1 MIIFPNGRAMHTV
14 SVLVIQ
20 SFNLEIIHIIQ
31 VIYRGQFPKDDFSE
45 SSEVSTYIEELSN
58 EDTSLEN
65 LQTVTT
71 DLEESTH
78 QKLVATIS
86 APPSF
91 SPVSWTSPHPRPRP
105 PSDSSDSQTGPDS
118 DSKVQFKSE
127 FIWIFLESNDWFI

>member
-1 MIIFPNGRAMHTV
+1 MHTV

-58 EDTSLEN
+58 EDSSLEN

-71 DLEESTH
+71 DLEEFTH

-91 SPVSWTSPHPRPRP
+91 SPVSWTAPGPGPLVIVLTLKLALILILRF
-105 PSDSSDSQTGPDS
+105 SSTRSS
-118 DSKVQFKSE
+118 FEFFSK
-127 FIWIFLESNDWFI
+127 LLNY

>member
-1 MIIFPNGRAMHTV
+1 MHTV

-58 EDTSLEN
+58 EDSSLEN

-71 DLEESTH
+71 DLEEFTH

-91 SPVSWTSPHPRPRP
+91 SPVSWTAPRPRP

-118 DSKVQFKSE
+118 DSQVYFNKE
-127 FIWIFLESNDWFI
+127 FIWIFL

>member
-1 MIIFPNGRAMHTV
+1 M
-14 SVLVIQ
+14 IQ

-86 APPSF
+86 APPTF
-91 SPVSWTSPHPRPRP
+91 SPVTWSPRPRP
-105 PSDSSDSQTGPDS
+105 PSESSDSQTGPDS
-118 DSKVQFKSE
+118 DSKVKLNPE
-127 FIWIFLESNDWFI
+127 LI